1 MSGGDGGDDDGDAL
15 ARAEATLLRKY
26 FYTLYTV
33 QRFRERARR
42 GAGGRASGSVRDFEL
57 LTIELL
63 RVYCECTVHFAGVC
77 AVYLY
82 AVSTN
87 PRDPP
92 EPRRGILY
100 IRTV

>member
-15 ARAEATLLRKY
+15 ARAEATLLWKY

-33 QRFRERARR
+33 QRC
-42 GAGGRASGSVRDFEL
+42 GGRASGGVRDFEL

-87 PRDPP
+87 PRDP
-92 EPRRGILY
+92 RTASRYY
-100 IRTV
+100 ISRLIYI

>member
-42 GAGGRASGSVRDFEL
+42 GAVVERPVAFVTLSF
-57 LTIELL
+57 
-63 RVYCECTVHFAGVC
+63 
-77 AVYLY
+77 
-82 AVSTN
+82 
-87 PRDPP
+87 
-92 EPRRGILY
+92 
-100 IRTV
+100 